1 MSGLVIVVIA
11 IIIISQSKKP
21 KEAEIF
27 SKVNEGVFEV
37 LVTVTGELEAM
48 NKENITG
55 PSELRNDLVRLYQ
68 VKIQDL
74 IPEGTVVDS
83 GDWVA
88 SLDKTEITTRL
99 RDVQDELERQKS
111 NYMKIQLDTSIQL
124 RGLRDDIQNL
134 QFDLEERKIILEQS
148 KFEPPATIRQN
159 QINVDKAIRSLENT
173 QKNYKLRVRQAEANM
188 KDAMINL
195 NKQQR
200 RCDEILK
207 VMDKFE
213 ITAPKRGMVIY
224 AKEWRGEKRKVG
236 SSISPWDPTVATLPD
251 LSVMISR
258 TYVSEIDI
266 NKIKMGQKVRL
277 GVDAFPDRKYTGEV
291 SKVSNVGEQLPGSD
305 SKVFE
310 VIIRIDG
317 SDPLLRP
324 YMTTSNNIIIN
335 TFKNV
340 TFVPIETIHSED
352 SIPFVYKKNRVKAI
366 VLLGD
371 MNDNEVIVE
380 KGLKPGEE
388 IFLAVPEKAEKFK
401 KDGIELIPLIKAKEA
416 KKKKEKEE
424 IERNL
429 KEQNEKIK
437 KNYNMMKSTNGIN

>member
-416 KKKKEKEE
+416 
-424 IERNL
+424 
-429 KEQNEKIK
+429 
-437 KNYNMMKSTNGIN
+437 

>member
-1 MSGLVIVVIA
+1 
-11 IIIISQSKKP
+11 
-21 KEAEIF
+21 
-27 SKVNEGVFEV
+27 
-37 LVTVTGELEAM
+37 
-48 NKENITG
+48 
-55 PSELRNDLVRLYQ
+55 
-68 VKIQDL
+68 
-74 IPEGTVVDS
+74 
-83 GDWVA
+83 
-88 SLDKTEITTRL
+88 
-99 RDVQDELERQKS
+99 
-111 NYMKIQLDTSIQL
+111 
-124 RGLRDDIQNL
+124 
-134 QFDLEERKIILEQS
+134 
-148 KFEPPATIRQN
+148 
-159 QINVDKAIRSLENT
+159 
-173 QKNYKLRVRQAEANM
+173 
-188 KDAMINL
+188 
-195 NKQQR
+195 
-200 RCDEILK
+200 
-207 VMDKFE
+207 
-213 ITAPKRGMVIY
+213 MVIY